1 MFDTVLCDT
10 ALTDT
15 IMFDTAL
22 TDAALFHTALFDTDT
37 AMFDTALT
45 DTIIFDTALTVDA
58 LPGITTD
65 EPHLKLMAARITDH
79 ALTSAAL
86 EAHGIQSLQS
96 RIRTT
101 DAGSLPGPCFMPS
114 HTTLPEC
121 WSSHPNPTPTQQCTA
136 TAPSAAEIRRQYKT
150 NFEKTKRAKILDPLA
165 EQARLD
171 KERLRGQER
180 RAKAKALKES

>member
-1 MFDTVLCDT
+1 VLCTVLSVLLPHELYAGECASDTALCDT

-22 TDAALFHTALFDTDT
+22 THAALFHAALFDA

-45 DTIIFDTALTVDA
+45 DDA

-101 DAGSLPGPCFMPS
+101 DGGAAVSDVAHSCVHAQIPPTSAPKQTGGLDLCAVWTGSVCLLIGCMGWICVLIDWLCELGLCECRFVAWPLLYALP
-114 HTTLPEC
+114 H
-121 WSSHPNPTPTQQCTA
+121 NTP
-136 TAPSAAEIRRQYKT
+136 
-150 NFEKTKRAKILDPLA
+150 
-165 EQARLD
+165 
-171 KERLRGQER
+171 
-180 RAKAKALKES
+180 

>member
-1 MFDTVLCDT
+1 
-10 ALTDT
+10 
-15 IMFDTAL
+15 
-22 TDAALFHTALFDTDT
+22 
-37 AMFDTALT
+37 
-45 DTIIFDTALTVDA
+45 
-58 LPGITTD
+58 
-65 EPHLKLMAARITDH
+65 MAARITDH

-101 DAGSLPGPCFMPS
+101 DGGAAVSDVVHSCVHAQMPPTSAPKQTGSLPGPCFMPS